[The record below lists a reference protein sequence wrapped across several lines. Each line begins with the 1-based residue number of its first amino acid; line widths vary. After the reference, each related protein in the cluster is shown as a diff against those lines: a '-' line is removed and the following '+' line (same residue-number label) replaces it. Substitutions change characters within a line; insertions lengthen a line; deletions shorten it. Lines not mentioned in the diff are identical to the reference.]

1 MALTRK
7 TWLLAKIESTEGTD
21 PTPVGG
27 SNAIQVTDVELT
39 PIESDNVQATAM
51 QGFLGN
57 STRGTI
63 VANKRVG
70 VSFSVELSGSG
81 AAGTA
86 PAYGPLL
93 KS

>member
-1 MALTRK
+1 MALARK
-7 TWLLAKIESTEGTD
+7 TWLLAKIESSYNSD

-27 SNAIQVTDVELT
+27 SNAIQVSSIELT
-39 PIESDNVQATAM
+39 PIEADALQAPTL

-63 VANKRVG
+63 LAGKRVG
-70 VSFSVELSGSG
+70 VSFEVELSGS
-81 AAGTA
+81 ASAGTA

-93 KS
+93 